1 MGYGVEVGILKH
13 KAKFITSLFSHLI
26 LMPFIQCS
34 SEQLRVPNADVHFP
48 VCWGPLQLACEAS
61 CGEGSC
67 EGGSSLGSL
76 QLLVSVLG
84 LQQQSSSIR
93 ALRSASS
100 QMCPSLGSRHACTLV
115 CGHPPCAPHIFP
127 LLPAG
132 STAKTSP
139 YGADRCAHYS
149 VTLVM
154 RLENGHSSPILS
166 FTASLLS
173 STGFVPFP
181 LSLVITRFTVLPGLL
196 Y

>member
-1 MGYGVEVGILKH
+1 M
-13 KAKFITSLFSHLI
+13 
-26 LMPFIQCS
+26 
-34 SEQLRVPNADVHFP
+34 HFP
-48 VCWGPLQLACEAS
+48 LCWGPLQLACEAS
-61 CGEGSC
+61 CRGGSC

-84 LQQQSSSIR
+84 LQQQSSSVR

-100 QMCPSLGSRHACTLV
+100 QMCPSLGSCHACTLV
-115 CGHPPCAPHIFP
+115 CGHPPCASRIFP
-127 LLPAG
+127 LLPAS
-132 STAKTSP
+132 STVKTSP
-139 YGADRCAHYS
+139 CGADGCTHYS

-173 STGFVPFP
+173 STGFIPFP
-181 LSLVITRFTVLPGLL
+181 PSLVITRLTLLPGLL